1 MMDAKQG
8 PISVEPKRTIAVVGA
23 TGSQGGGVVNALQER
38 GVFRV
43 RALTRSP
50 ENAQGLGDEVVA
62 ADLTRPE
69 TLVEAFRD
77 AYGVFAVTNFWAGP
91 DIDELSQGTAAVKA
105 AKAAGVEHFI
115 WSTLPNVVEISHGA
129 FDVPHFTGK
138 AAVDDVVVEA
148 GFRWATFVEAPFYY
162 QNLTGQMSPQPPP
175 DGVATFAMPMDP
187 EALVIHMGDIAE
199 LGNVVAGAFESPE
212 TVGREQHLSL
222 AGELMSWNHIIQTLM
237 DQGHTVRYSRIP
249 AETFDGL
256 FPGAAELR
264 ATMNYF
270 EAHTYF
276 GPDAEAKIAL
286 AKRVSTKPFTDFAAW
301 AIENMPA
308 TA

>member
-1 MMDAKQG
+1 MSNDDGTQEDHRG
-8 PISVEPKRTIAVVGA
+8 RRSHWLPRRR
-23 TGSQGGGVVNALQER
+23 VVNALQER

-43 RALTRSP
+43 RALTRNP
-50 ENAQGLGDEVVA
+50 EKAQGLGDEVVV
-62 ADLTRPE
+62 ADLTQPH
-69 TLVEAFRD
+69 TLAEAFRD

-91 DIDELSQGTAAVKA
+91 DIDELAQGTAAVNA

-115 WSTLPNVVEISHGA
+115 WSTLPNVAEISDGA

-138 AAVDDVVVEA
+138 AVVNDVVLEA

-162 QNLTGQMSPQPPP
+162 QNLSGQMSPQPAP
-175 DGVATFAMPMDP
+175 DGVATFALPMNPD
-187 EALVIHMGDIAE
+187 ALVTHMGDIAE
-199 LGNVVAGAFESPE
+199 LGNVVAGAFENPE
-212 TVGREQHLSL
+212 TVGQGQHLSL
-222 AGELMSWNHIIQTLM
+222 AGDLMSWNDIIQTLN
-237 DQGHTVRYSRIP
+237 DQGHTVAYSRVP
-249 AETFDGL
+249 EDVFDGF

-276 GPDAEAKIAL
+276 GPDADVKIAL
-286 AKRVSTKPFTDFAAW
+286 AKKISTKPFTDFATW
-301 AIENMPA
+301 ARENMPA